1 MRRSHSIAVFC
12 TALAG
17 AIMLLAAPAGA
28 QLHAQTVDYKQ
39 GDTELQ
45 GYLAYDGA
53 IRGKRPAVLL
63 IHARDGMS
71 DETRRNTE
79 MIAKLG
85 YVVFAA
91 DIFGKTIRPKE
102 VKEMQVQSALYN
114 KDRPLMRARA
124 QAGLSTLQQMELVDA
139 SKIAVIGYCFG
150 GTVAIELISTG
161 APVVGTVAVH
171 GSFRNFTPGW
181 GKNVNGRVIILH
193 GDKDVVAP
201 WSEVDLV
208 LKELRQ
214 AEVDWQM
221 ELYAGAD
228 HNFTALKGIANER
241 ATARAWAATQKFFTE
256 VLRDGATLTGS
267 AQSPAR

>member
-1 MRRSHSIAVFC
+1 MRKSHSIAVFG

-17 AIMLLAAPAGA
+17 AIMLLSAPAAA
-28 QLHAQTVDYKQ
+28 QLKTQTVDYKQ
-39 GDTELQ
+39 GDTALE
-45 GYLAYDGA
+45 GYLAYDGSVS
-53 IRGKRPAVLL
+53 GKRPGILL
-63 IHARDGMS
+63 VHRRDGMS
-71 DETRRNTE
+71 DFTRGRAD

-91 DIFGKTIRPKE
+91 DIFGKDMRPKDIP
-102 VKEMQVQSALYN
+102 EMRVQSTKYN

-124 QAGLSTLQQMELVDA
+124 QAGLDALRQNSLVDP
-139 SKIAVIGYCFG
+139 SRIAVIGYCFG
-150 GTVAIELISTG
+150 GTVAVELIHTG

-181 GKNVNGRVIILH
+181 GKNVKGRVIILH

-201 WSEVDLV
+201 WSEVELV

-228 HNFTALKGIANER
+228 HDFTALTGIANER

-267 AQSPAR
+267 VQSPAR